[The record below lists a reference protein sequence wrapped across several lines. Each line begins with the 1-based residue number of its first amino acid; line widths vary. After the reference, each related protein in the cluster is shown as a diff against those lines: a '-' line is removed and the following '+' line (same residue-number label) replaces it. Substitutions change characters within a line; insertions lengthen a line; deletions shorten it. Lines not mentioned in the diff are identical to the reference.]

1 MKRTILAMA
10 AAGWCA
16 FSAVVAQGQEC
27 VLRAEIRGADRFA
40 AEFRRFWRGTQWEG
54 VEEVFQREVF
64 ARERA
69 VWEALDRKGTI
80 SFAVYGDGIAQGAE
94 PSALAAVLPVKDA
107 APVHAWL
114 EAAMGTDGYWT
125 EELGIRLY
133 EVEDGDGWVATA
145 ESDGRL
151 TVAWSFADVSQAER
165 VLELELHEAEPVA
178 AEGTFALRVKGSMIG
193 EGTGRA
199 FFGDNWRVLE
209 AFFRENAVLQ
219 GAAAVARAVVAGSE
233 WTEIGVGLRG
243 KTVRTAFAA
252 KGDWAQ
258 GGGPAVRRGR
268 SKALDGED
276 VCFVAV
282 DRSGRAA
289 RTLETL
295 RRRAAAW
302 AERGGDG
309 GFAHILSGEGRE
321 KLPKRLGGEMGLI
334 ELDVAPALSRAA
346 LWVERAEGAAELR
359 EQIRRHAETAPEDLL
374 RRLGGGDGV
383 QPGRMAVERRGERE
397 SGAWSVDA
405 YGLSLD
411 GKPVGTLEL
420 AWGGADGPVVAST
433 LGPERLDALLA
444 DWSAGRRPGAEA
456 AEGFRTRMKGAPKRA
471 GREYEGF
478 AETVTAVED
487 AMAVLGA
494 LARASG
500 HTEETPWKQEV
511 GEWMAAIGETGEWG
525 PAEADGIPGKKGD
538 EAEDGVAWR
547 AGRIG
552 GGVFA
557 GAAAIPETT
566 LRRWVNNATR
576 GGGSCWLWWEAVWTP
591 EEPDAE
597 E

>member
-295 RRRAAAW
+295 RRLVPAVAGMAL
-302 AERGGDG
+302 GNPD
-309 GFAHILSGEGRE
+309 FAMSPLQEFRRNSFLPVDPE
-321 KLPKRLGGEMGLI
+321 KLEQAI
-334 ELDVAPALSRAA
+334 
-346 LWVERAEGAAELR
+346 AEIKDIIAE
-359 EQIRRHAETAPEDLL
+359 
-374 RRLGGGDGV
+374 
-383 QPGRMAVERRGERE
+383 
-397 SGAWSVDA
+397 
-405 YGLSLD
+405 
-411 GKPVGTLEL
+411 
-420 AWGGADGPVVAST
+420 
-433 LGPERLDALLA
+433 
-444 DWSAGRRPGAEA
+444 
-456 AEGFRTRMKGAPKRA
+456 
-471 GREYEGF
+471 
-478 AETVTAVED
+478 
-487 AMAVLGA
+487 
-494 LARASG
+494 
-500 HTEETPWKQEV
+500 
-511 GEWMAAIGETGEWG
+511 
-525 PAEADGIPGKKGD
+525 
-538 EAEDGVAWR
+538 
-547 AGRIG
+547 
-552 GGVFA
+552 
-557 GAAAIPETT
+557 
-566 LRRWVNNATR
+566 
-576 GGGSCWLWWEAVWTP
+576 
-591 EEPDAE
+591 
-597 E
+597 